1 MRVIP
6 DDKLKFYPN
15 NNNVRT
21 KAFAA
26 VDSLDQIVLNNR
38 PNPNCKNGE
47 YYADAEN

>member
-15 NNNVRT
+15 NNNVRN

-26 VDSLDQIVLNNR
+26 VPFDQIVQNNR